1 MQRRLIVLA
10 LILASILQG
19 PVFAYAATLV
29 SSNIA
34 DAIPHFCGEQVL
46 ADGSDCD
53 ACCSHGL
60 MTSCSVRCPVPT
72 TAAVPLMLP
81 TSLRIDVL
89 GVLIPDPGIAAFADH
104 DPRNPLRPPIA

>member
-1 MQRRLIVLA
+1 MQRRLILLA
-10 LILASILQG
+10 LILATILQG
-19 PVFAYAATLV
+19 PAFAYAATLG
-29 SSNIA
+29 SSSIA
-34 DAIPHFCGEQVL
+34 DAITHSCGGQVQ
-46 ADGSDCD
+46 AEGSDCD

-60 MTSCSVRCPVPT
+60 MTSCSVQCPAPT

-81 TSLRIDVL
+81 TSLRIDIL